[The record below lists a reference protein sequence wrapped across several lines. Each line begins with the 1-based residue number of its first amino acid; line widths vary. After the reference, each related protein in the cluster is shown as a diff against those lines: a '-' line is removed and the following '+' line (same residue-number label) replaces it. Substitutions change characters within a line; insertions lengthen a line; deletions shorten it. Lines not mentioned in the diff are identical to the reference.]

1 MIYGMKWPGK
11 YSVELSVKHQSNKIR
26 KTEREK
32 NAKKKCQDRDAVSQ
46 RKRQKGK
53 KCGEIF
59 PFKARDERQK
69 CKINIKELYLKKVV
83 FR

>member
-1 MIYGMKWPGK
+1 MIYGIKCPGK
-11 YSVELSVKHQSNKIR
+11 YSVELSVKHWSNKIR

-32 NAKKKCQDRDAVSQ
+32 NAKKKCQDLDDVSQ

-53 KCGEIF
+53 KCGEMF
-59 PFKARDERQK
+59 PFRARGERQK

>member
-1 MIYGMKWPGK
+1 MNYLLNTSQIKFAKPK
-11 YSVELSVKHQSNKIR
+11 
-26 KTEREK
+26 EK
-32 NAKKKCQDRDAVSQ
+32 KMQKKKCQDRDAVSQ

-59 PFKARDERQK
+59 PFKAIDERQK
-69 CKINIKELYLKKVV
+69 CKINIKKLYLKKVV

>member
-1 MIYGMKWPGK
+1 MQK
-11 YSVELSVKHQSNKIR
+11 
-26 KTEREK
+26 
-32 NAKKKCQDRDAVSQ
+32 KKKCQDRDAVSQ

-53 KCGEIF
+53 KCGEIS

>member
-1 MIYGMKWPGK
+1 MNYLLNTGQIKFAK
-11 YSVELSVKHQSNKIR
+11 QK
-26 KTEREK
+26 EK
-32 NAKKKCQDRDAVSQ
+32 KMQKKKCQDLDDVSQ

-53 KCGEIF
+53 KCGEMF
-59 PFKARDERQK
+59 PFRARGERQK